1 VARETGAKT
10 AVLDP
15 IEGLTSAA
23 QKHGASYF
31 TVMRSNL
38 AHLRAALGCS

>member
-1 VARETGAKT
+1 MARETGTRA

-15 IEGLTSAA
+15 IEGLTSTE
-23 QKHGASYF
+23 QKLGESYF

-38 AHLRAALGCS
+38 AHLRAALGCR